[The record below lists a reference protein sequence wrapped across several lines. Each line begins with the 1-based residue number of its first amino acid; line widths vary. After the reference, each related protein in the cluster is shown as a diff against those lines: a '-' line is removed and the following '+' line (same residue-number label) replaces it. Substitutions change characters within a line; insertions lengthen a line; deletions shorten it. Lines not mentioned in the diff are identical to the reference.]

1 MKKIIF
7 LLFIFLVFFPL
18 AADAQGQLTAIK
30 FSLYDMDDNL
40 VQLSDFQGRPVI
52 LFFWTTWC
60 PFCRQQIE
68 KMNAFYPKLKESGIE
83 LLAINV
89 EEDKEKIKNFISK
102 HPILFRV
109 LRDSDAGI
117 AYAYGLLGV
126 PTYVLIDS
134 QAEIKFMKNYF
145 PTDDYRRILFG
156 AEKK

>member
-1 MKKIIF
+1 MKRII
-7 LLFIFLVFFPL
+7 LLVLLFLVFTSPL
-18 AADAQGQLTAIK
+18 NAQGPSTAVK
-30 FSLYDMDDNL
+30 FSLYDLDDKL
-40 VQLSDFQGRPVI
+40 VHLSDFQGRPVI
-52 LFFWTTWC
+52 LFFWTSWC
-60 PFCRQQIE
+60 PFCREQIE
-68 KMNAFYPKLKESGIE
+68 KMNVLYPKLKESGIE

-89 EEDKEKIKNFISK
+89 EENKEKIKKFISK

-145 PTDDYRRILFG
+145 PADDYLRILCG
-156 AEKK
+156 TEKK